1 MLKNNKAFTLIEVL
15 VGSSILFIIIITI
28 VPINSLLES
37 ERNLLRDR
45 YDYTNKLHDELQSF
59 IWEDKKI
66 PVTYERR
73 INKKT
78 VSFQFSKEY
87 RELIKGCVNWEN
99 DRSKNA
105 VIRLYGFAKK
115 PKWIFDG
122 IYACNN

>member
-28 VPINSLLES
+28 VPLNSLLES

-73 INKKT
+73 INKNT
-78 VSFQFSKEY
+78 VCFEFSKES
-87 RELIKGCVNWEN
+87 RELIKGRVNWQN
-99 DRSKNA
+99 VRSKNEEIC
-105 VIRLYGFAKK
+105 VYGFAKK
-115 PKWIFDG
+115 P
-122 IYACNN
+122 